1 MAQSQISRTLRDEA
15 ARLRIVAILSQERF
29 DSRRAFARRIC
40 GEFSFVDT
48 RGRLQL
54 AGCMK
59 TLATLA
65 RASPEIVLPAPQAAV
80 ANRPRQLEAAVDEP
94 VDVPRHPARIRDL
107 DIRMVT
113 QRSEREVWNT
123 LMAHEHPHGMTTFAG
138 CQVRYLVGSAHGWL
152 GCVGFSA
159 AALRVSARDRWMAW
173 SDAVRRD
180 HLHRVVCLSRFLIRP
195 SVFCPHLASHVLG
208 RVLRRL
214 PRDFEARYGYRPWLV
229 ESFAD
234 AGVAGTCLRAANF
247 LMVGRTAGRGRQD
260 AKKQRGRTVKT
271 VFMYA
276 LAADWRRRLGV
287 EWVDHAPV
295 LEPGAGLNAAAWA
308 ANEFGG
314 APLGD
319 KRLSARLVK
328 SAGLLASYPGGKIN
342 ASSTSGGKEITGF
355 YRLIEAP
362 EESDVTVAAI
372 LAPHRERSVRRI
384 RGQTTVLALRDG
396 TDLSFS
402 TRPGCD
408 GLEVVGR
415 NQTGAKSLGLS
426 LHATLAVTGTGLPLG
441 VLDLNFD
448 QEASREGTRRQTR
461 RWLDGFGDVAR
472 AAREVAG
479 KTRIIYV
486 CDREAD
492 RFELFDRQR
501 RHPRVELLVRA
512 THDRVLGPS
521 KLFAVMSGG
530 EPDGLV
536 DVEIDGLA
544 ARPKSSGKKARPAR
558 RKRLATCDLRYRRV
572 ALPATR
578 TMKGSA
584 PMTVSA
590 VHIVERHPPEDED
603 PVQWFLL
610 TTCQVETPSQAADIV
625 GFYLQRWRIEDFFRV
640 LKSGCRVEHLLFR
653 TADRLQRAIAI
664 NAVIAW
670 RIMVMT
676 LLGRQVP
683 DCEPQLMFTDHE
695 LAFLRDYAHQ
705 HGLSAPERLGD
716 AVRLVAHL
724 GGHRN
729 RKHDPDPGHQVM
741 WHGQTRLTS
750 ASLGHRIGLQTGFE
764 TGFKE
769 GRKHALRQKT

>member
-1 MAQSQISRTLRDEA
+1 M
-15 ARLRIVAILSQERF
+15 
-29 DSRRAFARRIC
+29 
-40 GEFSFVDT
+40 
-48 RGRLQL
+48 
-54 AGCMK
+54 
-59 TLATLA
+59 
-65 RASPEIVLPAPQAAV
+65 
-80 ANRPRQLEAAVDEP
+80 
-94 VDVPRHPARIRDL
+94 
-107 DIRMVT
+107 
-113 QRSEREVWNT
+113 
-123 LMAHEHPHGMTTFAG
+123 
-138 CQVRYLVGSAHGWL
+138 
-152 GCVGFSA
+152 
-159 AALRVSARDRWMAW
+159 
-173 SDAVRRD
+173 
-180 HLHRVVCLSRFLIRP
+180 
-195 SVFCPHLASHVLG
+195 
-208 RVLRRL
+208 
-214 PRDFEARYGYRPWLV
+214 
-229 ESFAD
+229 
-234 AGVAGTCLRAANF
+234 
-247 LMVGRTAGRGRQD
+247 
-260 AKKQRGRTVKT
+260 
-271 VFMYA
+271 
-276 LAADWRRRLGV
+276 
-287 EWVDHAPV
+287 
-295 LEPGAGLNAAAWA
+295 LEPGEGLNAAAWA

-319 KRLSARLVK
+319 KRLSARLAK
-328 SAGLLASYPGGKIN
+328 SAGIPASCPGGKTN
-342 ASSTSGGKEITGF
+342 ASSASGGKEITGF

-362 EESDVTVAAI
+362 EESDVAVAAI

-408 GLEVVGR
+408 GLEVIGR

-426 LHATLAVTGTGLPLG
+426 LHATLAVTGAGLPLG

-448 QEASREGTRRQTR
+448 QAVSREGTRRQTR
-461 RWLDGFGDVAR
+461 RWLDGFSDVAR

-479 KTRIIYV
+479 KTRIIHV

-512 THDRVLGPS
+512 TRDRALGPS

-530 EPDGLV
+530 EPDGLI
-536 DVEIDGLA
+536 DVEIDGLT
-544 ARPKSSGKKARPAR
+544 ARPKSSRKKARPAR
-558 RKRLATCDLRYRRV
+558 RKRVATCDLRFRRV
-572 ALPATR
+572 TLPATQ

-584 PMTVSA
+584 PMAVWA

-603 PVQWFLL
+603 PVQWFLR
-610 TTCQVETPSQAADIV
+610 TTCQVTTPSQAADIV

-640 LKSGCRVEHLLFR
+640 LESGCRVEHLLFR

-683 DCEPQLMFTDHE
+683 DCEPQLMFTDRE
-695 LAFLRDYAHQ
+695 LAFLRDHAHQ
-705 HGLSAPERLGD
+705 RGLSAPERLGD

-741 WHGQTRLTS
+741 WHGQTRLAS

-769 GRKHALRQKT
+769 GRKHALGQKTQPVAASIRDYSAGLGMIKPVH

>member
-1 MAQSQISRTLRDEA
+1 MAQSQISRALRDEA

-59 TLATLA
+59 ALATLA

-107 DIRMVT
+107 DVLMVT
-113 QRSEREVWNT
+113 RRSEREVWNT

-173 SDAVRRD
+173 SDEVRRD

-260 AKKQRGRTVKT
+260 AKKQRGQTVKT

-328 SAGLLASYPGGKIN
+328 SAGLLASHPGGKIN
-342 ASSTSGGKEITGF
+342 ASSASGGKEITGF

-362 EESDVTVAAI
+362 GESDVTVAAI
-372 LAPHRERSVRRI
+372 LAPHRERSVQRI

-396 TDLSFS
+396 TDLSFP

-408 GLEVVGR
+408 GLEVVGK
-415 NQTGAKSLGLS
+415 NQTGARSLGLS

-448 QEASREGTRRQTR
+448 QEVSREGTRRQTR

-472 AAREVAG
+472 AAREVTG
-479 KTRIIYV
+479 KTRIIHV

-521 KLFAVMSGG
+521 KLFAVMRGG
-530 EPDGLV
+530 EPDGLI

-572 ALPATR
+572 VLPATR

-584 PMTVSA
+584 PMTVWA

-695 LAFLRDYAHQ
+695 LAFLRDYARQ
-705 HGLSAPERLGD
+705 HGLPAPERLGD

-741 WHGQTRLTS
+741 WHGQTRLAS